1 MAARSDRLKAGR
13 QLGRY
18 EVVRSLRRDGPFL
31 AYVARAAGAI
41 GFEKRFVLQVLT
53 PGKDDERL
61 AKALVVE
68 ARAAAL
74 LEHPNVAA
82 IVDLGRADE
91 HYYLASE
98 LVEGVDLATLMRVA
112 ADAQLPVPAVLHV
125 AIAVAGA
132 LQHAHDRT
140 DLEGEALGVLHL
152 GLCPQVIMLRP
163 DGEVKLSGFVVSCA
177 RVTAARGAP
186 NRNFVGLRYAAPEL
200 LAGRALDP
208 RTDVFALGAVLYELL
223 AGNPCF
229 AGDEAEVR
237 RRIRTGRVTPLSEA
251 RPGIDPRLEDTVMQC
266 LAVDPEGRPPSADA
280 LRLDLLHLAASR
292 GLQPSSVAMR
302 DVLVAHQLDASSVS
316 LSLAEDGS
324 VSEVLPSSDSHPA
337 VTFTGGAT
345 AEDRRPWWPWLLV
358 ATIASAAATAG
369 WWLSQT

>member
-1 MAARSDRLKAGR
+1 MAARLDRLKAGR

-31 AYVARAAGAI
+31 GYVARAAGAI
-41 GFEKRFVLQVLT
+41 GFEKRFVLQVLS
-53 PGKDDERL
+53 PGDDDERVT
-61 AKALVVE
+61 KSLVVE

-112 ADAQLPVPAVLHV
+112 GDASLPVPAVLHV
-125 AIAVAGA
+125 VIAVAGA
-132 LQHAHDRT
+132 LQHAHDRV
-140 DLEGEALGVLHL
+140 DLDGASLGVLHL
-152 GLCPQVIMLRP
+152 GVCPQKIMLRP

-177 RVTAARGAP
+177 RVTAARGTPKNDFA
-186 NRNFVGLRYAAPEL
+186 GLRYAAPEL
-200 LAGRALDP
+200 LAGRALDQ
-208 RTDVFALGAVLYELL
+208 RTDVFSLGAVMYELL
-223 AGNPCF
+223 AGHPCF
-229 AGDEAEVR
+229 AGDETEVR
-237 RRIRTGRVTPLSEA
+237 RRIRTGRVPPLSEV
-251 RPGIDPRLEDTVMQC
+251 RPGIDPRLEQTVMQC
-266 LAVDPEGRPPSADA
+266 LSVDPDRRPPSADA
-280 LRLDLLHLAASR
+280 LRLDLLHLAASQ

-302 DVLVAHQLDASSVS
+302 DVLAVHQLDASSVS
-316 LSLAEDGS
+316 LSLSEDGS

-337 VTFTGGAT
+337 VTFTGRAAT
-345 AEDRRPWWPWLLV
+345 KDRRPWWPWLTV
-358 ATIASAAATAG
+358 AAIASAAATAG